1 MDQRTPQNPFAN
13 PGSTDVGTARP
24 GRGIIGWIPGGMKT
38 IVVGLA
44 ALVVAALVY
53 EIRPSTTPARRN
65 PFFNGANAPMPVGVA
80 KAALGDVDITL
91 NELGTVTPLA
101 TVSVRPQVGGYL
113 VKINFTEG
121 QVVHAGDTL
130 AEIDPRPYQA
140 TLDQAQG
147 QLARDQAQLANAQL
161 DLKRYETLV
170 AQNSIAEQ
178 QLDTQKAL
186 VGQLQGT
193 IKADQAG
200 VEAATVNMNYTNV
213 KSPVTGR
220 VGLRQV
226 DLGNLVTAGQSTPLV
241 VVTQMQPMSVVFTVP
256 EDNIGQIMARV
267 QGGAKLK
274 ADAYDRAQVAKIAAG
289 ALSTVDNVIDPTT
302 GTVKLRAM
310 FDNSKEE
317 LFPDQ
322 FVNIRLQ
329 VDTLH
334 NQIVVPTAAIG
345 RGAAGTFVYVVDAQS
360 HRVSIQPVKLGQTDG
375 DHVAITSGLKAGDTV
390 VVDGADRLRDG
401 ARVVLPG
408 EALPP
413 PGVANQQG
421 GDQAGRRAGR
431 RGAGGGRG
439 GRGAGRGGPQQGA
452 PQAGAQQGQA
462 ANGG

>member
-1 MDQRTPQNPFAN
+1 
-13 PGSTDVGTARP
+13 
-24 GRGIIGWIPGGMKT
+24 MKT
-38 IVVGLA
+38 VVIGLA
-44 ALVVAALVY
+44 VLIVAALVY
-53 EIRPSTTPARRN
+53 EIRPNTTPARRN
-65 PFFNGANAPMPVGVA
+65 PFFNGANAPMPVGIA
-80 KAALGDVDITL
+80 KAALGDVDINL

-193 IKADQAG
+193 IKSDQAS
-200 VEAATVNMNYTNV
+200 VEAATVNLNYTTV

-226 DLGNLVTAGQSTPLV
+226 DLGNLVTAGQATPLV

-256 EDNIGQIMARV
+256 EDNIAQIMGRV

-274 ADAYDRAQVAKIAAG
+274 ADAYDRAQVTKIATG
-289 ALSTVDNVIDPTT
+289 TVSTVDNEIDPTT

-317 LFPDQ
+317 LFPAQ
-322 FVNIRLQ
+322 FVNIRLL

-334 NQIVVPTAAIG
+334 DQVVVPTAAIA
-345 RGAAGTFVYVVDAQS
+345 RGAEGTFVYLVDTQS
-360 HRVSIQPVKLGQTDG
+360 HRVSMQPVTLGQTDG
-375 DHVAITSGLKAGDTV
+375 DHVAIAKGLKAGDTV

-413 PGVANQQG
+413 PGAANQQG
-421 GDQAGRRAGR
+421 GDRAARRGGR
-431 RGAGGGRG
+431 RGAAGGRG
-439 GRGAGRGGPQQGA
+439 GRGGGRGGQQQDA
-452 PQAGAQQGQA
+452 PQAAPQGQA